1 MDLGLGRIK
10 ALLNA
15 LGNPQEKLKVVHV
28 AGTNGKGSICAYI
41 SSVLHQHEISV
52 GRFNSPHL
60 LEPCDSI
67 RINEEPITQN
77 TYVNA
82 CKHIQAVDTGAGTH
96 ATSFEC
102 QVATA
107 LWIFDQM
114 KLDVVVIEVGMGGEL
129 DATNVFSTPL
139 VSILTPIGWDH
150 AGMLGGSIE
159 SITKAKAG
167 IIKPGC
173 PVVISPQD
181 DPIVLDILVSCAQN
195 LESPCVCVQSAECI
209 SQTNHGMMCRLDYVA
224 ENTLT
229 HESWNVNH
237 EYPIPLNGDYQRSNS
252 ATAVTVLDWLSR
264 LDTLPNFKLDF
275 DKLKLGMQKTTWP
288 GRLDWITPET
298 HPKLKRSDWDIPS
311 VLVDGAHNPPATN
324 ALRIHVDSLCSK
336 YHLSRVIWI
345 LGATMGKD
353 IEVMLKTLVQP
364 NDIVYSVPF
373 SQPSGMPWIN
383 CVNPMDISDCAKTL
397 AAESQ
402 GFQSLHDALVKASS
416 VLRHGRDLVVLCG
429 SLYLVADFYR
439 LLD

>member
-1 MDLGLGRIK
+1 MDLGLERIK
-10 ALLNA
+10 ALLTA
-15 LGNPQEKLKVVHV
+15 LGNPQDRLKAVHV

-41 SSVLHQHEISV
+41 SSVLHQHNITV

-60 LEPCDSI
+60 LEPRDSI
-67 RINEEPITQN
+67 RVNEELITQEV
-77 TYVNA
+77 YVNA
-82 CKHIQAVDTGAGTH
+82 CKHIQAVDTKAGTR

-107 LWIFDQM
+107 LWLFDQL
-114 KLDVVVIEVGMGGEL
+114 KLDVVVIEVGMGGKL
-129 DATNVFSTPL
+129 DATNVFEVPL
-139 VSILTPIGWDH
+139 VSVLTPIGWDH

-159 SITKAKAG
+159 SITEAKAG
-167 IIKPGC
+167 IIKPNC
-173 PVVISPQD
+173 PVVISPQE
-181 DPIVLDILVSCAQN
+181 DPSILKVIISYAQE
-195 LESPCVCVQSAECI
+195 LGAPCVCVQSAECI
-209 SQTNHGMMCRLDYVA
+209 SQTNHGMLCHLEYVA
-224 ENTLT
+224 QNTLT
-229 HESWNVNH
+229 HESWNIKH

-264 LDTLPNFKLDF
+264 LDTLPNFTLDP
-275 DKLKLGMQKTTWP
+275 DLLKLGMERTSWP

-298 HPKLKRSDWDIPS
+298 HPKLKRPDWDLLS
-311 VLVDGAHNPPATN
+311 VLVDGAHNPPATS

-353 IEVMLKTLVQP
+353 VKAMVKSLVQP

-373 SQPSGMPWIN
+373 SQPTGMPWIN
-383 CVNPMDISDCAKTL
+383 SVDPIEISDCAKDI
-397 AAESQ
+397 AAESE
-402 GFQSLHDALVKASS
+402 GFKSLDNALLKASS
-416 VLRHGRDLVVLCG
+416 VVRHGRDLVVLCG